1 MIDGHTDILNG
12 IFVSAGRRASLT
24 RDEYVFTYFL
34 VRDKNVRSSI
44 APPDAKQTLA
54 NSSLCCSLVESCG
67 KKKKGFETP
76 KKGEELL

>member
-44 APPDAKQTLA
+44 APPGRKADISKQLPLLF
-54 NSSLCCSLVESCG
+54 SSRELWQE
-67 KKKKGFETP
+67 KKRI
-76 KKGEELL
+76 